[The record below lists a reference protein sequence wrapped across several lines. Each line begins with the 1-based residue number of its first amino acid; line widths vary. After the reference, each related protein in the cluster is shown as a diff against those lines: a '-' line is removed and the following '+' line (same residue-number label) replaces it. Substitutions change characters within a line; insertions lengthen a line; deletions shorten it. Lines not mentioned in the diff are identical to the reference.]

1 MYKQKSDKLD
11 KEFTTI
17 RVYTKDY
24 NFLAK
29 NVKYPEDMADTV
41 ARVVEYLKS
50 KIEVKKKN
58 G

>member
-1 MYKQKSDKLD
+1 MYKQKSDKTE

-17 RVYTKDY
+17 RIYTTDY

-41 ARVVEYLKS
+41 RRLVQ
-50 KIEVKKKN
+50 
-58 G
+58 

>member
-1 MYKQKSDKLD
+1 MYKQKSDKTE

-17 RVYTKDY
+17 RIYTTDY

-41 ARVVEYLKS
+41 RRLVQY
-50 KIEVKKKN
+50 VKKKMAVRKDE
-58 G
+58 